1 MNEKRTYMRILGF
14 VTPYRRWLVIA
25 MICMVMVS
33 LLTASQAYILKP
45 LVNEIFLNRNHFMLM
60 VLPPALI
67 LLFFFKGI
75 FDYSY
80 KYLLQKV
87 GQSVIRDL
95 RNKLYGH
102 IQSQSLSF
110 FHKTPTGEL
119 ISRII
124 SDVTLIQGAV
134 SNVLVGILKDTTTAI
149 ALIGVIVYLNW
160 RLALISMVLFPII
173 VYPIVTF
180 GRKHRKLSIKNQQT
194 TAQVSNILYETI
206 TGNRIVKAFC
216 MEKYEKDR
224 FAAML
229 DDLFRII
236 MRDTRI
242 KAVSHPLMEF
252 FAGIGIA
259 LVLWYGGNQVL
270 NDVST
275 PGDFFS
281 FMAALI
287 MVYEPLKGISKINS
301 TLQQGIAATDRVFDI
316 LDIETDVAEKKEAVE
331 LSPIKESIWFADVS
345 FQYENNTKVLKDINL
360 RVRAGEVLALVGS
373 SGGGKSTLV
382 NLIPRFF
389 DVSSGAITIDNTDIR
404 DVTLKSLREQI
415 GIVTQQTILF
425 NDTVGNNIA
434 YGRPDADQRD
444 IIEAARGAH
453 ALGFIEQLPEGF
465 DTVIGESGAKLSGGE
480 RQRVSIAR
488 AILKNAPI
496 LILDEATS
504 SLDTES
510 EREVQQALEN
520 LMRNRTTL
528 VIATVSPPSVMPTA
542 LSLFRM
548 AGLSKRG
555 PTIPCCSKVAYIRC
569 CMTCSF
575 RITATTVQKN
585 YQEITMIS
593 KELLEILACPSA
605 RGRCI

>member
-1 MNEKRTYMRILGF
+1 MSAKRIYIRIFGF
-14 VTPYRRWLVIA
+14 IKPYRSWLASA
-25 MICMVMVS
+25 MVCMVMVS
-33 LLTASQAYILKP
+33 ILTAGQAYMLKP
-45 LVNEIFLNRNHFMLM
+45 LVNEIFFNGDHFMLM

-67 LLFFFKGI
+67 LLFLVKGL

-134 SNVLVGILKDTTTAI
+134 SNVLVGILKDTTTVI
-149 ALIGVIVYLNW
+149 ALLGVILYLNW
-160 RLALISMVLFPII
+160 QLALMSMVLFPII
-173 VYPIVTF
+173 VYPIVKF

-216 MEKYEKDR
+216 MERYEKDR
-224 FAAML
+224 FAAVL
-229 DDLFRII
+229 DHLFRII

-242 KAVSHPLMEF
+242 KAVAHPLMEF

-270 NDVST
+270 NGVST

-301 TLQQGIAATDRVFDI
+301 TLQQGIAATERVFNI
-316 LDIETDVAEKKEAVE
+316 LDIEAEVAEKKEAVE
-331 LSPIKESIWFADVS
+331 LAPIQESIGFHNVS
-345 FQYENNTKVLKDINL
+345 FQYDEKTKVIKDINL
-360 RVRAGEVLALVGS
+360 QVPAGEVLALVGS

-389 DVSSGAITIDNTDIR
+389 DVNSGAITIDNTDIR
-404 DVTLKSLREQI
+404 DVTLKSLRDQI

-425 NDTVGNNIA
+425 NDTVRNNIA
-434 YGRPDADQRD
+434 YGSPDASEDE
-444 IIEAARGAH
+444 IAEAARAAH
-453 ALGFIEQLPEGF
+453 ALGFIERLPEGF

-520 LMRNRTTL
+520 LMQNRTTL
-528 VIATVSPPSVMPTA
+528 VIAHR
-542 LSLFRM
+542 LS
-548 AGLSKRG
+548 
-555 PTIPCCSKVAYIRC
+555 TIRNAD
-569 CMTCSF
+569 
-575 RITATTVQKN
+575 RIIVIQDGRIVEEGTHNT
-585 YQEITMIS
+585 
-593 KELLEILACPSA
+593 LLPQGGVYSMLHDMQFQDNGESNTENLT
-605 RGRCI
+605 GDENGQ